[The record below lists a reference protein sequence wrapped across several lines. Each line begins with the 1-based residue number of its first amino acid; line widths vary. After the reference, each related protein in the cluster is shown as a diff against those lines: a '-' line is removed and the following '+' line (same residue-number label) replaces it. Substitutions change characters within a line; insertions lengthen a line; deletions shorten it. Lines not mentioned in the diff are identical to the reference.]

1 MYREQQH
8 REHVYCTE
16 GVKGLRLKI
25 SEDFYSH
32 MIDSLTSPI
41 FCGDYSEG

>member
-8 REHVYCTE
+8 GEHAYCTE

-25 SEDFYSH
+25 SEDLCSH
-32 MIDSLTSPI
+32 MIDSLTSPSFI
-41 FCGDYSEG
+41 WTVYP